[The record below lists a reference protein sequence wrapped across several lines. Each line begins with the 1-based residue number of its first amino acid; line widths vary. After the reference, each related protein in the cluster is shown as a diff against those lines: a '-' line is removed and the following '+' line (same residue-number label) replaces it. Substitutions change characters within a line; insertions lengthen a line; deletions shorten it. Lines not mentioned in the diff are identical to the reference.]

1 MVKKIQSKSEF
12 DSEIASG
19 KLVVVDFFATWCG
32 PCVSIAPLFENL
44 SKVETEV
51 VFLKVDIDELSD
63 VAEQCGITAMPTFQ
77 IYKNKVKVGEV
88 VGASIDK
95 VKQELAKAK

>member
-44 SKVETEV
+44 SKVETKV